1 MLKVHFWNVHQDSIE
16 RVALFEYEEGRMTSR
31 RFKDIIRT
39 LFQASCE
46 GGIDA
51 KSLAAVVSDGVNI
64 LFAVS
69 CISDNRVLDP
79 SAIDAYLTIHPH
91 GGPDR
96 SAYRTMNI
104 AS

>member
-1 MLKVHFWNVHQDSIE
+1 MLKVHFWNVHQDGIE
-16 RVALFEYEEGRMTSR
+16 RVALFEYEEGRMTNR

-39 LFQASCE
+39 LFQESCE

-51 KSLAAVVSDGVNI
+51 NNLAAVVSDGVNI
-64 LFAVS
+64 LFSVS
-69 CISDNRVLDP
+69 CISDSRLMDP

-91 GGPDR
+91 GGPER
-96 SAYRTMNI
+96 SAYRVMNI

>member
-16 RVALFEYEEGRMTSR
+16 RVALFEYEDGRMTNR

-39 LFQASCE
+39 LFQESCE

-51 KSLAAVVSDGVNI
+51 KNLAAVVSDGVNI
-64 LFAVS
+64 LFSVS
-69 CISDNRVLDP
+69 CISDNRVMEP
-79 SAIDAYLTIHPH
+79 SAIDAYMTIHPK
-91 GGPDR
+91 GGPER
-96 SAYRTMNI
+96 STYRTMNI